1 MTKWIPRLIGV
12 LVILVLGLFVAS
24 TWFSPPVPDALQR
37 DLDLQVQGQPGQTPG
52 QLRPVPQQELEPLVP
67 DVPPPANAPTL
78 TLTSLEDIPEE
89 GSAPPV
95 LTNPQPD
102 NAATAP
108 ELPVQAPPA
117 PPAAKPEKAPQQLAA
132 QAPQPQQAAR
142 QPAPQPAA
150 APAGDSSWIAAGAFG
165 NPENTERRVAQ
176 LRSRGW
182 PVKVEKIQSG
192 GKTLDR
198 VMLGPVPS
206 GQVNAYLDELNK
218 MGVQGRQIQ

>member
-12 LVILVLGLFVAS
+12 LVIIVLGLFVAT
-24 TWFSPPVPDALQR
+24 TWFSPEVPEALQR
-37 DLDLQVQGQPGQTPG
+37 DIDLQVHGQSDAPTG
-52 QLRPVPQQELEPLVP
+52 QLRPVPQNTAEPLVETP
-67 DVPPPANAPTL
+67 APPANAPTL

-102 NAATAP
+102 Q
-108 ELPVQAPPA
+108 PVEA
-117 PPAAKPEKAPQQLAA
+117 
-132 QAPQPQQAAR
+132 
-142 QPAPQPAA
+142 PAPQPVVQTPPPPPPPPPAQA
-150 APAGDSSWIAAGAFG
+150 QPQPQSAPAAGEGSWIAAGAFA

-198 VMLGPVPS
+198 VMLGPIAA
-206 GQVNAYLDELNK
+206 GQVNLYLDELNK

>member
-12 LVILVLGLFVAS
+12 LVIIVLGLFVAT
-24 TWFSPPVPDALQR
+24 TWFSPEVPEALQR
-37 DLDLQVQGQPGQTPG
+37 DINLQVQGQGDAPTG
-52 QLRPVPQQELEPLVP
+52 QLRPVPQNELEPLIEEP
-67 DVPPPANAPTL
+67 TPAGNAPTL

-95 LTNPQPD
+95 LTNPQPE
-102 NAATAP
+102 NPQAAT
-108 ELPVQAPPA
+108 ELPVLPPPA
-117 PPAAKPEKAPQQLAA
+117 VAEI
-132 QAPQPQQAAR
+132 
-142 QPAPQPAA
+142 PAPQPVAQTP
-150 APAGDSSWIAAGAFG
+150 APPPPAQTPPATSGGDGSFIAAGAFG

-198 VMLGPVPS
+198 VMLGPIPAN
-206 GQVNAYLDELNK
+206 QVNAYLDELNK

>member
-1 MTKWIPRLIGV
+1 MSKWIPRLIGV
-12 LVILVLGLFVAS
+12 LVILMLGLFVAS
-24 TWFSPPVPDALQR
+24 TWFRPDVPEVLQR
-37 DLDLQVQGQPGQTPG
+37 DLDLQVQGQAPGN
-52 QLRPVPQQELEPLVP
+52 LRPVPQNELEPLIP
-67 DVPPPANAPTL
+67 DPPPAGNAPTL

-102 NAATAP
+102 NPVAEAP
-108 ELPVQAPPA
+108 VPR
-117 PPAAKPEKAPQQLAA
+117 
-132 QAPQPQQAAR
+132 PQPQPQPVRQAAQLEERAPAPQAAR
-142 QPAPQPAA
+142 QTPPQNTAPAA
-150 APAGDSSWIAAGAFG
+150 APTSGGGSWIAAGAFG

-198 VMLGPVPS
+198 VMLGPIPAN
-206 GQVNAYLDELNK
+206 QVNTYLDELDK